1 MRISDWSS
9 YVCSSDLIGLL
20 GLAPDVYGFCFA
32 AIVVGYMIGAFLSGR
47 FSLGVALERLVQFG
61 TAVQLVGGLACVAL
75 YAAGVVPVA
84 GIVGPVGV
92 FIIGTGLGLP
102 HAPAS
107 ALRPSPHRAGAP

>member
-47 FSLGVALERLVQFG
+47 FSLGVGLERMVPFG
-61 TAVQLVGGLACVAL
+61 TAVQLVGGLAGVAL
-75 YAAGVVPVA
+75 YAAGVVTVA
-84 GIVGPVGV
+84 GIVGPVR
-92 FIIGTGLGLP
+92 
-102 HAPAS
+102 S
-107 ALRPSPHRAGAP
+107 AERRVGQECVSTCRSRWSPYH